1 MVVHI
6 LKMGNLIKM
15 KNYLWLAIITLTI
28 IQSCSK
34 SEDNS
39 TNSNSPFLVRYEII
53 STSNVIS
60 PGSTINISYTNA
72 TGQLQTENFSNSSNL
87 NNWNKSFNV
96 TATNRPLTL
105 NLSMISSAAANGGYL
120 AMSNAGTI
128 TQNIYINGTL
138 KSSNVN
144 NSANTSNSW
153 GFQVAPAPINYT
165 VQ

>member
-1 MVVHI
+1 
-6 LKMGNLIKM
+6 MGILIKM

-34 SEDNS
+34 SEDNN
-39 TNSNSPFLVRYEII
+39 TNNNTSSNSPFLVRYEII

-96 TATNRPLTL
+96 TATTRPLTL
-105 NLSMISSAAANGGYL
+105 NLSMISSGAANGGYL

-144 NSANTSNSW
+144 NSTNTSNSW